1 MSASMTMTNRYS
13 GRVSRMHIAAMIQF
27 AIGAIVMIAAS
38 LTGPVPAI
46 AQTSDANSPSS
57 SSNSQSQT
65 SAPREGTKEQ
75 VGRPKVITERSL
87 FFPDLAHSRLPLTAG
102 EKFHLAIAN
111 SVSPAAFL
119 GSGFSA
125 GMGQAADSP
134 AGYGQGADGYGK
146 RFGASMANR
155 ASSSLI
161 GTYFLSSTLHDD
173 PRYFVMGDG
182 SLKQSVKYA
191 LRRVVIVRKDDG
203 GEAFNWPGIIAP
215 LAAAGLANTY
225 MPDAQRTAGY
235 TFRNYGLA
243 IAAYAG
249 VNLLKEYWPTITRKI
264 LVPIGIAHDSD
275 KP

>member
-1 MSASMTMTNRYS
+1 MTMTNHYS
-13 GRVSRMHIAAMIQF
+13 GRVSRTHHTAIRL
-27 AIGAIVMIAAS
+27 AIGAIVMIAVS
-38 LTGPVPAI
+38 LIGQVPAS
-46 AQTSDANSPSS
+46 AQTSDANSPPS
-57 SSNSQSQT
+57 SSNSQLQT
-65 SAPREGTKEQ
+65 SAPMAGKKEQ
-75 VGRPKVITERSL
+75 GGRPKVITERSL

-111 SVSPAAFL
+111 CVSPAAFL

-125 GMGQAADSP
+125 AMGQAADSP

-146 RFGASMANR
+146 RYGASMANR
-155 ASSSLI
+155 ASSNLI
-161 GTYFLSSTLHDD
+161 GTYFLSSIMHDD

-203 GEAFNWPGIIAP
+203 GETFNWPGIMAP
-215 LAAAGLANTY
+215 LAAAGLANSY

-243 IAAYAG
+243 IAASAG

-264 LVPIGIAHDSD
+264 LVPIGIGHDLH

>member
-1 MSASMTMTNRYS
+1 MTMKNRCS
-13 GRVSRMHIAAMIQF
+13 GRISTIHNAAIRF
-27 AIGAIVMIAAS
+27 AIGVIVAIIASHAAQ
-38 LTGPVPAI
+38 VPAL
-46 AQTSDANSPSS
+46 AQTSDANSPPP
-57 SSNSQSQT
+57 SSNSKSQT
-65 SAPREGTKEQ
+65 SAPTTGKKEQ

-87 FFPDLAHSRLPLTAG
+87 FFPDLAHSRLPLSAG

-119 GSGFSA
+119 GSAFSA
-125 GMGQAADSP
+125 AMGQATDSP

-146 RFGASMANR
+146 RYGASMANR
-155 ASSSLI
+155 ANSNLI
-161 GTYFLSSTLHDD
+161 GTYFLSSALHDD
-173 PRYFVMGDG
+173 PRFFVMGDG

-203 GEAFNWPGIIAP
+203 GEAFNWPGTMAP

-243 IAAYAG
+243 LAASAG
-249 VNLLKEYWPTITRKI
+249 VNLLKEYWPTITRKV